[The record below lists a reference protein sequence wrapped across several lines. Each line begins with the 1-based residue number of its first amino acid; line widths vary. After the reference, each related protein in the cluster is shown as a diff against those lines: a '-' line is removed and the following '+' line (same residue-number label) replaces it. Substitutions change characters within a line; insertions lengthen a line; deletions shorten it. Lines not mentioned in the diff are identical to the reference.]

1 MNSQEEL
8 QQAFKDYNNGK
19 MGAIPAANVP
29 HAGGSGQAVRPDL
42 E

>member
-1 MNSQEEL
+1 MNTQEEL

-19 MGAIPAANVP
+19 MGAIPAATVP
-29 HAGGSGQAVRPDL
+29 HAGGSSEGERPEL